1 MNNSFVFL
9 LIGLVVLMDFV
20 FIHVNSLEYW
30 AFEILVF
37 LAGLAP
43 NSETNTSLIAIW

>member
-1 MNNSFVFL
+1 MTLFFCFL
-9 LIGLVVLMDFV
+9 VWDLML
-20 FIHVNSLEYW
+20 FIYGYVNSLEYW